1 MTTVMAQHPAMS
13 DFRLDPDR
21 RSDVIAYLQRLEP

>member
-13 DFRLDPDR
+13 HFRPDPDHR
-21 RSDVIAYLQRLEP
+21 FDVIDYLQRLGP

>member
-13 DFRLDPDR
+13 HFWLLPDH
-21 RSDVIAYLQRLEP
+21 RSDVIGYLQRLGP